1 LTLPPHIHAQDR
13 DEWHDW
19 LEANHETASEIWV
32 MYLKKGSGQPSIA
45 WADAVEV
52 ARCFGWIDGLIK
64 SVDEHRYMQRWT
76 PRRPKSKWS
85 NVNKQ
90 IVLRLITAGELR
102 PMGLATVE
110 AAKASGEWDRAYTV
124 QRSTPVPDDLKTK
137 LKANPEAKAQQQRL
151 SRPRWERWVAWLDSA
166 EGVARTRRLNLI
178 VNALEARD
186 YAAVDA
192 KAQPPK
198 A

>member
-19 LEANHETASEIWV
+19 LEENHETASEIWV

-166 EGVARTRRLNLI
+166 EGVR
-178 VNALEARD
+178 ERD
-186 YAAVDA
+186 V
-192 KAQPPK
+192 
-198 A
+198 